1 MILASLL
8 RSRYRNYLFL
18 LPLSLIALAYQL
30 TYTFVSVQAVF
41 HWQRV
46 ATIPFAINDDA
57 RVDALSPETAKLG
70 LMKGDQV
77 LRINNRD
84 VIGGRVLLEEVVR
97 HTPGD
102 TLAVEI
108 LPIGQSSPRMV
119 NMPLKSGRDG
129 APTAANWLF
138 DGFLLA
144 ITLLCLCAGIF
155 VSLVRPDDARAL
167 IVGGL
172 LLSVSQMVTTVAP
185 FTFPEELWEIAFS
198 FRVVAGLW
206 PIWMMLFGLY
216 FPQRLEWDRR
226 HPLFK
231 WLVIGPLL
239 AIMAADLVD
248 QNVSLDH
255 YQPVRALDHIL
266 RNTTTGWIQFGL
278 SSIGISVFFFCIS
291 LNAATL
297 KNPDSRRRLQLLK
310 WGSMVSLTP
319 LLVFVIYELAYK
331 KSELEGGPEW
341 IIISVCLLFFLFP
354 ITLVYVVVA
363 ERAMNVR
370 MVLRQGVR
378 YALARGGILV
388 VLGILS
394 GLAGMGMISLTSGSK
409 MSNTAK
415 AMTTTVFVIVMIV
428 VVRLVRTHIMAWVD
442 RRFFRDAYNAEQL
455 LEDLSESVR
464 TMVDEKFLFETVSRR
479 ISESLHVESVAVLL
493 NGEGWFRPVYCLGL
507 DIPPRFALSAGATT
521 VDTVM
526 KAKEPPRV
534 YFDDGKNW
542 IFKAPS
548 EEIAALRA
556 LNSQLLLP
564 VGFKERMLGVL
575 SLGPK
580 RSEEPYSKTDIQ
592 LLRSVALQTGL
603 ALENSRLTNAVA
615 HEMAQRERLNREIEI
630 AREVQERL
638 FPQMLP
644 ALPGIDY
651 KGACRPALGIGGDYY
666 DFIALPNGDLGV
678 AIGDVSGKGIA
689 AALLMASL
697 QASLRGQTITS
708 GADLALLMTNVNR
721 LVFDASSSN
730 RYATF
735 FYGQYN
741 RQTRLFAYV
750 NAGHNPPVILRR
762 REGEAHIIRLET
774 GGPVVGLFRSAPYQ
788 QAAVPLEPGD
798 IFLGFTDGIS
808 EAMNKQDEEWG
819 EERMIP
825 ALTACADKSAEQIIP
840 IIMAEAD
847 RFADGAPQHDDM
859 TLIVVKLAA

>member
-1 MILASLL
+1 
-8 RSRYRNYLFL
+8 
-18 LPLSLIALAYQL
+18 
-30 TYTFVSVQAVF
+30 
-41 HWQRV
+41 
-46 ATIPFAINDDA
+46 
-57 RVDALSPETAKLG
+57 
-70 LMKGDQV
+70 
-77 LRINNRD
+77 
-84 VIGGRVLLEEVVR
+84 
-97 HTPGD
+97 
-102 TLAVEI
+102 
-108 LPIGQSSPRMV
+108 
-119 NMPLKSGRDG
+119 
-129 APTAANWLF
+129 
-138 DGFLLA
+138 
-144 ITLLCLCAGIF
+144 
-155 VSLVRPDDARAL
+155 
-167 IVGGL
+167 
-172 LLSVSQMVTTVAP
+172 
-185 FTFPEELWEIAFS
+185 
-198 FRVVAGLW
+198 
-206 PIWMMLFGLY
+206 
-216 FPQRLEWDRR
+216 
-226 HPLFK
+226 
-231 WLVIGPLL
+231 
-239 AIMAADLVD
+239 
-248 QNVSLDH
+248 
-255 YQPVRALDHIL
+255 
-266 RNTTTGWIQFGL
+266 
-278 SSIGISVFFFCIS
+278 
-291 LNAATL
+291 
-297 KNPDSRRRLQLLK
+297 
-310 WGSMVSLTP
+310 
-319 LLVFVIYELAYK
+319 
-331 KSELEGGPEW
+331 
-341 IIISVCLLFFLFP
+341 
-354 ITLVYVVVA
+354 
-363 ERAMNVR
+363 MNVR

-394 GLAGMGMISLTSGSK
+394 GLAGMGMISLTFGSK

-464 TMVDEKFLFETVSRR
+464 TMVDEKVLFETVSRR

-651 KGACRPALGIGGDYY
+651 KVACRPALGIGGDYY

-708 GADLALLMTNVNR
+708 GADLALLMTNVNG

>member
-1 MILASLL
+1 MTLNSLL

-18 LPLSLIALAYQL
+18 VPLAVVSLAYQI
-30 TYTFVSVQAVF
+30 TYTVVSIQSALN
-41 HWQRV
+41 WQRV
-46 ATIPFAINDDA
+46 ANVPFTLNDDA
-57 RVDALSPETAKLG
+57 KVNALNKDSVQSG
-70 LMKGDQV
+70 LTKGDV
-77 LRINNRD
+77 VRRINRRD
-84 VIGGRVLLEEVVR
+84 VTGNRVLFEEVAR
-97 HTPGD
+97 HAPGQS
-102 TLAVEI
+102 LAVEI
-108 LPIGQSSPRMV
+108 VSAGQSSPRVV
-119 NMPLKSGRDG
+119 NVPLKSGRDS
-129 APTAANWLF
+129 APTAGGWLLE
-138 DGFLLA
+138 GFLIA
-144 ITLLCLCAGIF
+144 ITLLCLCAGIY
-155 VSLVRPDDARAL
+155 VALVRPDDIRAL

-172 LLSVSQMVTTVAP
+172 LLSISQMVTTVGSIA
-185 FTFPEELWEIAFS
+185 FPEELWGIAFS
-198 FRVVAGLW
+198 SRLVVALW
-206 PIWMMLFGLY
+206 PIWMVLFGLY
-216 FPQRLEWDRR
+216 FPQRLEWEKR
-226 HPLFK
+226 HPWFK
-231 WLVIGPLL
+231 WLVIGPQLTIL
-239 AIMAADLVD
+239 AAGFVDL
-248 QNVSLDH
+248 NVSLDRF
-255 YQPVRALDHIL
+255 QPVRALDHLLSNSI
-266 RNTTTGWIQFGL
+266 TGWVQGILTLIGL
-278 SSIGISVFFFCIS
+278 ATFFVGISI
-291 LNAATL
+291 NASTL
-297 KNPDSRRRLQLLK
+297 TNKDSRRRLNLLK
-310 WGSMVSLTP
+310 WGSIIGLTP
-319 LLVFVIYELAYK
+319 LLGFIVYRLAVNQG
-331 KSELEGGPEW
+331 ELEDGPEW
-341 IIISVCLLFFLFP
+341 IVLTVCFLFFIFP

-378 YALARGGILV
+378 YAMARGGIR
-388 VLGILS
+388 VLFAVLS
-394 GLAGMGMISLTSGSK
+394 GLIGTGIISLTFGSR
-409 MSNTAK
+409 MSTTAK
-415 AMTTTVFVIVMIV
+415 IATTAAFVIVMII
-428 VVRLVRTHIMAWVD
+428 VVRAARMRMMAWLD

-455 LEDLSESVR
+455 LEELSESVR
-464 TMVDEKFLFETVSRR
+464 TMVDEKLLFETVSRR
-479 ISESLHVESVAVLL
+479 ISESLHVENVAVLL
-493 NGEGWFRPVYCLGL
+493 NGDGWFRPVYCLGL
-507 DIPPRFALSAGATT
+507 EVPPRLALAAGATT

-534 YFDDGKNW
+534 YFDDGNNW
-542 IFKAPS
+542 IFKSSS
-548 EEIAALRA
+548 EEIEAVRT

-564 VGFKERMLGVL
+564 VGFKERMLGML

-580 RSEEPYSKTDIQ
+580 QSEEPYSKTDIQ

-603 ALENSRLTNAVA
+603 ALENSRLSSAMA

-721 LVFDASSSN
+721 LVFDASPSN

-741 RQTRLFAYV
+741 HQTRLFTYV

-762 REGEAHIIRLET
+762 RDGEEHVVRLET
-774 GGPVVGLFRSAPYQ
+774 GGPVVGLFRNALYQ
-788 QAAVPLEPGD
+788 QATLPLEPGD
-798 IFLGFTDGIS
+798 LFMGFTDGIS
-808 EAMNKQDEEWG
+808 EAMNNQDEEWG

-825 ALTACADKSAEQIIP
+825 ALAACADKSAEQIIP

>member
-1 MILASLL
+1 MTLTSLL
-8 RSRYRNYLFL
+8 RSRHRNYLFL
-18 LPLSLIALAYQL
+18 VPLSVIAFAYQI
-30 TYTFVSVQAVF
+30 TYTVVSIQAAI

-46 ATIPFAINDDA
+46 ATLPFTVNGDAGIN
-57 RVDALSPETAKLG
+57 ALSQESAKLG
-70 LMKGDQV
+70 LAKGDQV
-77 LRINNRD
+77 IRVNNRE
-84 VIGGRVLLEEVVR
+84 VTSGRVLLEEVAR
-97 HTPGD
+97 RAPGQSI
-102 TLAVEI
+102 AVEV
-108 LPIGQSSPRMV
+108 LSTGQPSSRV
-119 NMPLKSGRDG
+119 VSVLLKSGRDG
-129 APTAANWLF
+129 SPNAAAWLF
-138 DGFLLA
+138 EGFLLA
-144 ITLLCLCAGIF
+144 ITLLCLCAGIY
-155 VSLVRPDDARAL
+155 VALVRPDDARAL

-172 LLSVSQMVTTVAP
+172 LLSVSQMVTTVSPIA
-185 FTFPEELWEIAFS
+185 FPEQLWGVAFS
-198 FRVVAGLW
+198 FRMIGGLW
-206 PIWMMLFGLY
+206 PVWMMLFGLY
-216 FPQRLEWDRR
+216 FPQRLGWDER
-226 HPLFK
+226 HPHFK
-231 WLVIGPLL
+231 WLVIGPLI
-239 AIMAADLVD
+239 AFIAAGLVD
-248 QNVSLDH
+248 LNVSLDRF
-255 YQPVRALDHIL
+255 QPVRALDHIL
-266 RNTTTGWIQFGL
+266 TNTVTGWIEFGL
-278 SSIGISVFFFCIS
+278 STVGITVFFFCIS

-297 KNPDSRRRLQLLK
+297 KNKDSRRRLQLLK
-310 WGSMVSLTP
+310 WGSIISLTP
-319 LLVFVIYELAYK
+319 ILILVIFQLAYRK
-331 KSELEGGPEW
+331 GELEGGPEW
-341 IIISVCLLFFLFP
+341 IIIAVCLLFFLFP

-378 YALARGGILV
+378 YALARGGIRVSLAV
-388 VLGILS
+388 LS
-394 GLAGMGMISLTSGSK
+394 GLVGTGIISLTLGSK
-409 MSNTAK
+409 MSTTSKALTTA
-415 AMTTTVFVIVMIV
+415 AFVTVMIV
-428 VVRLVRTHIMAWVD
+428 VVRLVRTRIMAWVD

-464 TMVDEKFLFETVSRR
+464 TMVDEKLLFETVSRR
-479 ISESLHVESVAVLL
+479 ISESLHVDNVTVLL
-493 NGEGWFRPVYCLGL
+493 NGEGSFRPVYCLGL
-507 DIPPRFALSAGATT
+507 DIPPRFALAAGATT

-526 KAKEPPRV
+526 KSKDPPPV
-534 YFDDGKNW
+534 YFDDDKNW

-548 EEIAALRA
+548 EEIEALRS

-564 VGFKERMLGVL
+564 VGLKERMLGVL

-666 DFIALPNGDLGV
+666 DFIALPSGDLGV

-697 QASLRGQTITS
+697 QASLRGQTISS

-721 LVFDASSSN
+721 LVFDASASN

-741 RQTRLFAYV
+741 RQTRLFTYV

-762 REGEAHIIRLET
+762 RDGEAHVIRLET

-788 QAAVPLEPGD
+788 QATVPLEPGD

-825 ALTACADKSAEQIIP
+825 ALAACADKSAGQIIP

-859 TLIVVKLAA
+859 TLVVVKLAA